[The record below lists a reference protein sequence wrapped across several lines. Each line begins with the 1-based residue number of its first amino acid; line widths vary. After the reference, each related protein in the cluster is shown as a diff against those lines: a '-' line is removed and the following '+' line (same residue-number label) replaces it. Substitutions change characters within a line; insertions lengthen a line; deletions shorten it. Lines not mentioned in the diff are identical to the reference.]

1 MQTQI
6 ASTMFYRQLKFSPY
20 LLCKYQ
26 PWFEPKKKK
35 SNFDSTTYVFLQQAP
50 TNKVLKDAILNW
62 FIAKFSLVCRYNTGK
77 TLLILILLV
86 PFYTRVIR
94 RSLLANKKKKK

>member
-1 MQTQI
+1 MIWT
-6 ASTMFYRQLKFSPY
+6 
-20 LLCKYQ
+20 
-26 PWFEPKKKK
+26 KKKK

-50 TNKVLKDAILNW
+50 TNKVLKDTILNW
-62 FIAKFSLVCRYNTGK
+62 FIAKFSLMCRYNTEK

-94 RSLLANKKKKK
+94 RSLLANNNNNNKNKCKNECKRCPLENLEN

>member
-1 MQTQI
+1 MIWT
-6 ASTMFYRQLKFSPY
+6 
-20 LLCKYQ
+20 
-26 PWFEPKKKK
+26 KKKK

-50 TNKVLKDAILNW
+50 TNKVLKDTILNW
-62 FIAKFSLVCRYNTGK
+62 FIAKFSLMCRYNTEK

-94 RSLLANKKKKK
+94 RSLLANNNNNNNKNKCKNECKRCPLENLEN